1 LFGSGLSA
9 KKSPSMRATV
19 RWCAGKLQRI
29 SGALLG
35 PGIAMR
41 VKAYDFDRIQRKRS
55 DRNAVRPQV
64 QSNEFALR
72 HQVHLNKE
80 LIGMNRFV
88 LVIVPLLAQA
98 VEATPTPGSTQ
109 ATLLQLLKSGGWVM
123 WPLILLSVIT
133 LSLIFACLFSLRRG
147 TVVTRRYMETAE
159 ALLRKRDYL
168 GLIAVSNRHSEA
180 VARITARTLDFATKN
195 PVASAEAIREVAETE
210 GSRVASRLNH
220 RIVYLADIATLSP
233 MLGLLGTVIG
243 IIKAF
248 GVLASNTTQPR
259 PMLLAH
265 GVSEALV
272 ATASGLVIG
281 IVAMA
286 FYALFR
292 GKVAAMVSDLE
303 SATTHIVNIITATN
317 QIRRP
322 ERSRVLD
329 SDEI

>member
-1 LFGSGLSA
+1 
-9 KKSPSMRATV
+9 
-19 RWCAGKLQRI
+19 
-29 SGALLG
+29 
-35 PGIAMR
+35 
-41 VKAYDFDRIQRKRS
+41 
-55 DRNAVRPQV
+55 
-64 QSNEFALR
+64 
-72 HQVHLNKE
+72 
-80 LIGMNRFV
+80 MNWFV
-88 LVIVPLLAQA
+88 LFIVPLLAQA
-98 VEATPTPGSTQ
+98 VETTPAPSSTQ

-123 WPLILLSVIT
+123 LPLILTSVVT
-133 LSLIFACLFSLRRG
+133 LALIFACLFSLRRG
-147 TVVTRRYMETAE
+147 AVVTRRFMETAE

-195 PVASAEAIREVAETE
+195 PAASPEAIREVAETE
-210 GSRVASRLNH
+210 GSRVSSSLNH

-243 IIKAF
+243 IINSF
-248 GVLASNTTQPR
+248 GVLGSNTQTSQTR

-272 ATASGLVIG
+272 ATASGLVVG

-292 GKVAAMVSDLE
+292 GKVASMISDLE
-303 SATTHIVNIITATN
+303 SATSHLVNIITSHQ

-322 ERSRVLD
+322 DRPRVLE

>member
-1 LFGSGLSA
+1 
-9 KKSPSMRATV
+9 
-19 RWCAGKLQRI
+19 
-29 SGALLG
+29 
-35 PGIAMR
+35 
-41 VKAYDFDRIQRKRS
+41 
-55 DRNAVRPQV
+55 
-64 QSNEFALR
+64 
-72 HQVHLNKE
+72 
-80 LIGMNRFV
+80 MNWFV
-88 LVIVPLLAQA
+88 LFIVPLLAQA

-109 ATLLQLLKSGGWVM
+109 ATLLQLVKSGGWVM
-123 WPLILLSVIT
+123 IPLILTSVVT

-147 TVVTRRYMETAE
+147 TVVTRRFMETAE

-180 VARITARTLDFATKN
+180 VARITSRTLDFATKN
-195 PVASAEAIREVAETE
+195 PTASNQAIREVAETE
-210 GSRVASRLNH
+210 GSRVASSLNH

-243 IIKAF
+243 IINAF

-286 FYALFR
+286 FYAVFR
-292 GKVAAMVSDLE
+292 GKVASMISDLE
-303 SATTHIVNIITATN
+303 SATSHIVNIITSTN
-317 QIRRP
+317 QARRP

>member
-1 LFGSGLSA
+1 
-9 KKSPSMRATV
+9 
-19 RWCAGKLQRI
+19 
-29 SGALLG
+29 
-35 PGIAMR
+35 
-41 VKAYDFDRIQRKRS
+41 
-55 DRNAVRPQV
+55 
-64 QSNEFALR
+64 
-72 HQVHLNKE
+72 
-80 LIGMNRFV
+80 MNRFV

-195 PVASAEAIREVAETE
+195 PAASTEAIREVAETE

-303 SATTHIVNIITATN
+303 AATTHIVNIITATN